1 MPLLGTS
8 IKALLLWANHA
19 AIAIART
26 WSSWHRNRAC
36 CADADRPT
44 PTICDLHNRGRWA
57 GGSATSSR
65 FCRIHHRVLHS
76 RGDEAAWWKAVKFDP
91 VIVARQLWD
100 YTRIKGAADHRRL
113 GTPLA
118 ATAPS
123 TQDTEDRTVDPNVD
137 GASSNPK
144 EPSAGPRADDIIQ
157 ADRGQG
163 EECPQERRS
172 KPIEGNK
179 PRGDEQPA
187 LDGAD
192 LK

>member
-1 MPLLGTS
+1 
-8 IKALLLWANHA
+8 
-19 AIAIART
+19 
-26 WSSWHRNRAC
+26 
-36 CADADRPT
+36 
-44 PTICDLHNRGRWA
+44 
-57 GGSATSSR
+57 
-65 FCRIHHRVLHS
+65 
-76 RGDEAAWWKAVKFDP
+76 VKFDP
-91 VIVARQLWD
+91 VIVARRLWD
-100 YTRIKGAADHRRL
+100 YTRLKEAPAHRRL

-118 ATAPS
+118 DA
-123 TQDTEDRTVDPNVD
+123 TEDGPVDRKVD
-137 GASSNPK
+137 VASSNPK